1 MGQYICKE
9 KRRGDFMS
17 NIFGKRY
24 MDYYHFGEF
33 VGSGFV
39 SDKTVP
45 NGNASYVEN
54 CEMCRESEQI
64 RE

>member
-1 MGQYICKE
+1 
-9 KRRGDFMS
+9 MS